1 MDFVPCE
8 GYTFRHEWTVTV
20 NAPAGTLHEAFFDPV
35 TDGTA
40 VAADDSNGVLKPAA
54 FTDANGAS
62 ATLERIAWEPEVGE
76 SGTVKL
82 QVNPPTGLTDQ
93 EVNFIALDGSVSLSL
108 QVANATVDAANRT
121 LSWAVGSQPWQS
133 GDLLMLRIRRA
144 GRTDAFESS
153 VELIAG
159 PTCSHA
165 LPEPHLELVA
175 GRFLSR
181 KSPRGDQR
189 RQVGG
194 AIGAGGV
201 RRRDS
206 SMGLGMTGGD
216 LQGGSRG
223 LGMTWGMCRDSRW

>member
-1 MDFVPCE
+1 MARTTPFNISQRVVSARPLPLRVCTGPTTTTGSPFISFRCD
-8 GYTFRHEWTVTV
+8 GYTTRYEWTVTV

-40 VAADDSNGVLKPAA
+40 VAADDSNGVLKPAS

-133 GDLLMLRIRRA
+133 GDLLMLRIR
-144 GRTDAFESS
+144 E
-153 VELIAG
+153 
-159 PTCSHA
+159 
-165 LPEPHLELVA
+165 
-175 GRFLSR
+175 
-181 KSPRGDQR
+181 
-189 RQVGG
+189 GG
-194 AIGAGGV
+194 
-201 RRRDS
+201 
-206 SMGLGMTGGD
+206 
-216 LQGGSRG
+216 
-223 LGMTWGMCRDSRW
+223 